1 MEIGI
6 HTPSWPVVIVSL
18 VLAILALIG
27 YFVGSTDVGF
37 WIAIFAYVVGA
48 LGVMVKT

>member
-1 MEIGI
+1 MQVGI

-18 VLAILALIG
+18 ILAILAIIG
-27 YFVGSTDVGF
+27 YFVGAIDVGF

>member
-6 HTPSWPVVIVSL
+6 HTPSWAVVIVSL
-18 VLAILALIG
+18 ILAILALIG
-27 YFVGSTDVGF
+27 YFVGAPVLGF